1 MSPLSI
7 RLILLLFVVSA
18 PNAFATYTTFSDY
31 GPLRVYAQSPA
42 QTASLTP
49 LLRSGFAL
57 ANGQKELYISAT
69 AASVWAETDD
79 YFADYYHNT
88 LSAGL
93 QWQFSDNWM
102 LDANYQWRFS
112 ADNHLDSVTV
122 WFHDALGYSQNGRGD
137 TAKHQNQIFSSD
149 GIHQTEFSGET
160 LNNAF
165 NLYLG
170 YQLFQNASHGLS
182 IGGSLYYNTVD
193 SGPFANNNFEQA
205 LQLNYSYRHNRHHF
219 HSTLGISFRQDEEV
233 LTDISYNDYALM
245 YGLSYEYQVERHGLL
260 IEVHHYQGVLETDND
275 FSKSSNEVL
284 LGYRYYL
291 DNSAV
296 EFTIIENFL
305 NMDNS
310 TDIAFTLGYR
320 AKLE

>member
-1 MSPLSI
+1 MLPLYI
-7 RLILLLFVVSA
+7 RLTLLFSIASVS
-18 PNAFATYTTFSDY
+18 NAFATNTTFSDY

-42 QTASLTP
+42 QAVSLTP

-57 ANGQKELYISAT
+57 PHGQKEVYLSGT

-93 QWQFSDNWM
+93 RWQFSDKWM
-102 LDANYQWRFS
+102 LDTNYQWRFS
-112 ADNHLDSVTV
+112 SNNHLDSVTT
-122 WFHDALGYSQNGRGD
+122 WFHDALGFNQNGRGD
-137 TAKHQNQIFSSD
+137 TPKHQNQIYSND
-149 GIHQTEFSGET
+149 GIHLTNFSGET

-165 NLYLG
+165 TSYLS
-170 YQLFQNASHGLS
+170 YQLFQNACHGLS

-193 SGPFANNNFEQA
+193 SGPFANENFEQA
-205 LQLNYSYRHNRHHF
+205 VQLNYSYRQNRHHF
-219 HSTLGISFRQDEEV
+219 HSTLGISFRKDEEV
-233 LTDISYNDYALM
+233 LRNIPYNDNALM
-245 YGLSYEYQVERHGLL
+245 YGLGYEYQVDRHGWL
-260 IEVHHYQGVLETDND
+260 IEIHHYQGVLETDND

-291 DNSAV
+291 DNSAI
-296 EFTIIENFL
+296 EFTVIENFL

-310 TDIAFTLGYR
+310 TDIAFTLGYSK
-320 AKLE
+320 KL